1 LIVASFKIRKKCCKT
16 VESGANCGVC
26 GVRGGGMSKLEINE
40 ELQHILDI
48 IEKYDNGVQ
57 ISQISKKLST
67 PISQR
72 TLLRRLSAL
81 KEAKKIESKGK
92 KSATRYYFIQNDSL
106 LKMSVEA
113 QFLKKHV
120 NQVIQERNPV
130 AYNRNFLYNYEP
142 NVTYYLTQI
151 ERDHLNKKGQ
161 QFEHDLEAG
170 TYVKQIFNRLLID
183 LSWNSSRLEGN
194 TYSLLE
200 TERLIEFGAQADTK
214 TAFEMQMIINHKA
227 AIEFM
232 VGFAADLKFSKYVVL
247 NIHGLL
253 SNNLLANPKARGQLR
268 QIPVGI
274 GSSVYHPL
282 EIPQL
287 IEESFDRIIDTAA
300 KIIDPFEQAF
310 FSMVHL
316 PYLQPFEDVNKRVSR
331 LTANIPLIRNNL
343 SPLSFIDVP
352 KNDYISGLLA
362 IYELNKIEL
371 MKDVFIW
378 AYERSSAHYKLT
390 RNLLGE
396 PSLFQMKFNKKL
408 NTIVR
413 LVVESNLHGNDL
425 IHTIQN
431 WSSDNI
437 ESSDREKFIKLVE
450 QELASLHMGNIAIYN
465 IYPVTFDKWKK
476 GGSTNNV

>member
-1 LIVASFKIRKKCCKT
+1 
-16 VESGANCGVC
+16 
-26 GVRGGGMSKLEINE
+26 MSKLEINE
-40 ELQHILDI
+40 ELQHILNI
-48 IEKYDNGVQ
+48 IAKYDNGVQ
-57 ISQISKKLST
+57 IAEISRQLPT
-67 PISQR
+67 AVSQR

-81 KEAKKIESKGK
+81 KEAKKIESKGT
-92 KSATRYYFIQNDSL
+92 KSATRYYLIQNDSL
-106 LKMSVEA
+106 LKLSVEA
-113 QFLKKHV
+113 QSLKKHV
-120 NQVIQERNPV
+120 NQVIQKRDLV

-151 ERDHLNKKGQ
+151 ERDHLKQQGQ
-161 QFEHDLEAG
+161 QFEHEIEAG
-170 TYVKQIFNRLLID
+170 TYVKQILNRLLID

-214 TAFEMQMIINHKA
+214 TAFETQMIMNHKA

-232 VGFAADLKFSKYVVL
+232 VECAGDLKFTKYVVL

-274 GSSVYHPL
+274 GRTVYHPL

-352 KNDYISGLLA
+352 KNDYISGLLS
-362 IYELNKIEL
+362 IYELNRTEL
-371 MKDVFIW
+371 MRDVFIW

-396 PSLFQMKFNKKL
+396 PNLFQMKFDKKL
-408 NTIVR
+408 KTIVR
-413 LVVESNLHGNDL
+413 LVVKSQLHGDDL
-425 IHTIQN
+425 IQTIEN
-431 WSSDNI
+431 WSRDNI
-437 ESSDREKFIKLVE
+437 ESSDREKFITLVE
-450 QELASLHMGNIAIYN
+450 QELASLHIGNIAIYS
-465 IYPVTFDKWKK
+465 IKPICFDKWKK
-476 GGSTNNV
+476 GSSANNA

>member
-1 LIVASFKIRKKCCKT
+1 
-16 VESGANCGVC
+16 
-26 GVRGGGMSKLEINE
+26 
-40 ELQHILDI
+40 
-48 IEKYDNGVQ
+48 
-57 ISQISKKLST
+57 
-67 PISQR
+67 
-72 TLLRRLSAL
+72 LSAL
-81 KEAKKIESKGK
+81 KEAKKIASKGER
-92 KSATRYYFIQNDSL
+92 SATRYYPIQTDSL
-106 LKMSVEA
+106 LKLTIEA
-113 QFLKKHV
+113 QSLKKHV
-120 NQVIQERNPV
+120 NQAVQKRSPV
-130 AYNRNFLYNYEP
+130 AYNRHFLYDYEP
-142 NVTYYLTQI
+142 NVTYYLTQQ
-151 ERDHLNKKGQ
+151 ERDHLKQQGQ

-170 TYVKQIFNRLLID
+170 TYVKQVLHRLLID

-214 TAFEMQMIINHKA
+214 TAFETQMIMNHKA

-232 VGFAADLKFSKYVVL
+232 VGCAAELKFSQYVVL

-274 GSSVYHPL
+274 GRTVYHPL

-287 IEESFDRIIDTAA
+287 IKEYFDRVIDTAA
-300 KIIDPFEQAF
+300 KIVDPFEQAF

-331 LTANIPLIRNNL
+331 LAANIPLIRHNL

-352 KNDYISGLLA
+352 KNDYVSGLLA
-362 IYELNKIEL
+362 IYELHKTAL

-378 AYERSSAHYKLT
+378 AYERSSVHYKLT

-396 PSLFQMKFNKKL
+396 PNLFQMRFDKQLKA
-408 NTIVR
+408 IVH
-413 LVVESNLHGNDL
+413 LVVKSNLQGEDL
-425 IHTIQN
+425 IQTVDH
-431 WSSDNI
+431 WSCDNI

-450 QELASLHMGNIAIYN
+450 QELASLHIGNIAIYHIKPSFFEQWIKN
-465 IYPVTFDKWKK
+465 MNT
-476 GGSTNNV
+476 

>member
-1 LIVASFKIRKKCCKT
+1 
-16 VESGANCGVC
+16 
-26 GVRGGGMSKLEINE
+26 MSKIEINE

-48 IEKYDNGVQ
+48 IGKYVNGVQ
-57 ISQISKKLST
+57 ITQISRKLPN

-92 KSATRYYFIQNDSL
+92 KSATRYYPIQNDSS
-106 LKMSVEA
+106 LKLSVEA
-113 QFLKKHV
+113 QSLKKHV
-120 NQVIQERNPV
+120 NQVIQERDPV

-151 ERDHLNKKGQ
+151 ERDHLKEQGQ
-161 QFEHDLEAG
+161 QFEHELEAG
-170 TYVKQIFNRLLID
+170 TYVKQILNRLLID

-214 TAFEMQMIINHKA
+214 TAFETQMIINHKA

-232 VGFAADLKFSKYVVL
+232 VECAADLEFSKYVVL

-253 SNNLLANPKARGQLR
+253 SNNLLANPQARGQLR

-274 GSSVYHPL
+274 GRTVYHPL

-287 IEESFDRIIDTAA
+287 IEESFECIIDKAA

-331 LTANIPLIRNNL
+331 LTANIPLIKNNL

-362 IYELNKIEL
+362 IYELNKTEL

-378 AYERSSAHYKLT
+378 AYERSSTHYKLT

-396 PSLFQMKFNKKL
+396 PNLFQMKFDQKL
-408 NTIVR
+408 KTIVR
-413 LVVESNLHGNDL
+413 LVVETNLHRYDM
-425 IHTIQN
+425 IQAIEN
-431 WSSDNI
+431 WSRDNI

-450 QELASLHMGNIAIYN
+450 QELASLHIGNIAIYN
-465 IYPVTFDKWKK
+465 IKPIFFDKWKK
-476 GGSTNNV
+476 GGSANNV

>member
-1 LIVASFKIRKKCCKT
+1 
-16 VESGANCGVC
+16 
-26 GVRGGGMSKLEINE
+26 MSKLEINE

-48 IEKYDNGVQ
+48 IEKYSNGVQ
-57 ISQISKKLST
+57 IAQISRELPT

-72 TLLRRLSAL
+72 TLLRRLTTL

-92 KSATRYYFIQNDSL
+92 KSATRYYPIQNDSL
-106 LKMSVEA
+106 LKLSAEA

-120 NQVIQERNPV
+120 NQVIQERDPV
-130 AYNRNFLYNYEP
+130 DYNRNFLYNYEP

-151 ERDHLNKKGQ
+151 ERDHLKEQGQ
-161 QFEHDLEAG
+161 QFEHELEAG
-170 TYVKQIFNRLLID
+170 TYVKQILNRLLID

-200 TERLIEFGAQADTK
+200 TKRLIEFGAQADTK
-214 TAFEMQMIINHKA
+214 TAFETQMIMNHKA

-232 VGFAADLKFSKYVVL
+232 VECAGDLKFSKYVVS

-274 GSSVYHPL
+274 GRTVYHPL

-287 IEESFDRIIDTAA
+287 IEESFERIIDTAA

-316 PYLQPFEDVNKRVSR
+316 PYLQPFEDVNKKVSR

-362 IYELNKIEL
+362 IYELNKTEL

-396 PSLFQMKFNKKL
+396 PNLFQMKFDKKL
-408 NTIVR
+408 KTIVL
-413 LVVESNLHGNDL
+413 LVVESNLYGDDL
-425 IHTIQN
+425 VQTIES
-431 WSSDNI
+431 WSRDNI

-450 QELASLHMGNIAIYN
+450 QELASLHIGNIAIYN
-465 IYPVTFDKWKK
+465 IKPIFFDKWKK
-476 GGSTNNV
+476 GRSANNA

>member
-1 LIVASFKIRKKCCKT
+1 
-16 VESGANCGVC
+16 
-26 GVRGGGMSKLEINE
+26 MSKLEINE

-48 IEKYDNGVQ
+48 IEKYGNGVQ
-57 ISQISKKLST
+57 IAQISRKLPT

-92 KSATRYYFIQNDSL
+92 KSATRYYPIQNDSL
-106 LKMSVEA
+106 LKLSAEA

-120 NQVIQERNPV
+120 NQVMQERDPV

-151 ERDHLNKKGQ
+151 ERDHLKEQGQ
-161 QFEHDLEAG
+161 QFEHELEAG
-170 TYVKQIFNRLLID
+170 TYVKQILNRLLID

-214 TAFEMQMIINHKA
+214 TAFETQMIMNHKA

-232 VGFAADLKFSKYVVL
+232 VGCAGDLKFSKYVAL

-274 GSSVYHPL
+274 GRTVYHPL

-287 IEESFDRIIDTAA
+287 IEESFERIIDTAA

-371 MKDVFIW
+371 MRDVFIW

-396 PSLFQMKFNKKL
+396 PNLFQMKFDKKL
-408 NTIVR
+408 KTIVR
-413 LVVESNLHGNDL
+413 LVVETNLHGDGL
-425 IHTIQN
+425 IQTIEN
-431 WSSDNI
+431 WSRDNI
-437 ESSDREKFIKLVE
+437 ESSDKEKFITLVE
-450 QELASLHMGNIAIYN
+450 QELASLHIGNIAIYN
-465 IYPVTFDKWKK
+465 IKPIFFDKWKK
-476 GGSTNNV
+476 GRSANNV